1 MVRILPNEASLRLM
15 GVSSSSSPSSMPAMC
30 PTSVPM
36 PVATTMPAPRPAVTM
51 AVANAMF
58 DRSPSG
64 APGRTTAEAS
74 FSTGTDSPVSAAS
87 CMRSPAASTS
97 RRSAGA
103 MLPSPSCTRSPGTR
117 SRAGTTI
124 SMPSRTTRASGAL
137 IDLSASSEDCALR
150 SCTMPMTAFTITM
163 AKMMPASAHSCRS
176 ADSTAATRRMRIMG
190 SVSCSRAICASVRGG
205 FAFSS
210 LGPVSARRR
219 AASSSLS
226 PSSEESSSRRT
237 SERGSACQGRDA
249 GGLTGA

>member
-64 APGRTTAEAS
+64 APGRTTVEAS

-87 CMRSPAASTS
+87 CMRSPAASTR

-124 SMPSRTTRASGAL
+124 STPSRTTRASGAL
-137 IDLSASSEDCALR
+137 IDLSASSEDCALC
-150 SCTMPMTAFTITM
+150 SC
-163 AKMMPASAHSCRS
+163 
-176 ADSTAATRRMRIMG
+176 
-190 SVSCSRAICASVRGG
+190 
-205 FAFSS
+205 AFSS